1 MRTLNKTDI
10 MKKILLLALLVM
22 SMAVTAQEKR
32 YVIQGEMSS
41 PVLCYSNEAVT
52 EVRLEQMVDGQM
64 VEVASSP
71 VVGNKFMFEGIVPQ
85 ELALYNITGFDN
97 GTIQV
102 FVEEGVINVGPFD
115 AAYPVG
121 ARIGGTPSNDMYQ
134 AYIDL
139 NGECIKEAKVRMK
152 EAQESMPAEVKGNL
166 EAEAKYTSPVF
177 YVNNMHFKVAIM
189 DFIYKNI
196 DSPVALYII
205 KYSMMPAFATDVI
218 QDFIDAVPAELHS
231 LSMYK
236 ELVNDVLSA
245 NLKVGSQAPDITGR
259 TPDGKPVSLSDFRGK
274 YVFLDFWASWCAP
287 CRREIPYLKEAL
299 AYSGESENL
308 VVLSYSIDDE
318 YEDWIGCIADNELT
332 HRNWVHISSLKGWNS
347 EGIKLFG
354 VKGVPF
360 TALIG
365 PDGNVVAFELRGEEM
380 VKRLRKIVD
389 DVNE

>member
-1 MRTLNKTDI
+1 MRKFLV
-10 MKKILLLALLVM
+10 LALLAISTVI
-22 SMAVTAQEKR
+22 TAQEKR
-32 YVIQGEMSS
+32 FVIKGEMSS
-41 PVLCYSNEAVT
+41 PVLCYSNESVT
-52 EVRLEQMVDGQM
+52 EVKLEQMVDGQM
-64 VEVASSP
+64 VVTATVP
-71 VVGNKFMFEGIVPQ
+71 VVDNKFVFEGVVPA
-85 ELALYNITGFDN
+85 ELALFNITGFDN
-97 GTIQV
+97 GTIQL
-102 FVEEGVINVGPFD
+102 FIEEGVINVGPFD

-121 ARIGGTPSNDMYQ
+121 ARIGGTQSNDMYQ

-139 NGECIKEAKVRMK
+139 NGKCIKEAKERMK
-152 EAQESMPAEVKGNL
+152 EAQANIPAEIKGNL

-196 DSPVALYII
+196 DSPVVLYII
-205 KYSMMPAFATDVI
+205 KYSMMPAFSTDVI
-218 QDFIDAVPAELHS
+218 QDFIDAVPTELHS

-259 TPDGKPVSLSDFRGK
+259 TPDGKTISLSDFRGK

-299 AYSGESENL
+299 AYSGESENI

-318 YEDWIGCIADNELT
+318 YEDWTGCIADNELT
-332 HRNWVHISSLKGWNS
+332 HRNWVHISALKGWNS
-347 EGIKLFG
+347 EGIKLFA

-360 TALIG
+360 TALIA

-380 VKRLRKIVD
+380 VKRLKKIVD
-389 DVNE
+389 GVNE

>member
-1 MRTLNKTDI
+1 MRKFLV
-10 MKKILLLALLVM
+10 LALLAISTVI
-22 SMAVTAQEKR
+22 TAQEKR
-32 YVIQGEMSS
+32 FVIKGEMSS
-41 PVLCYSNEAVT
+41 PVLCYSNESVT
-52 EVRLEQMVDGQM
+52 EVKLEQMVDGQM
-64 VEVASSP
+64 VVTATVP
-71 VVGNKFMFEGIVPQ
+71 VVDNKFVFEGVVPA
-85 ELALYNITGFDN
+85 ELALFNITGFDN
-97 GTIQV
+97 GTIQL
-102 FVEEGVINVGPFD
+102 FIEEGVINVGPFD

-121 ARIGGTPSNDMYQ
+121 ARIGGTQSNDMYQ

-139 NGECIKEAKVRMK
+139 NGKCIKEAKERMK
-152 EAQESMPAEVKGNL
+152 EAQANIPAEIKGNL

-196 DSPVALYII
+196 DSPVVLYII
-205 KYSMMPAFATDVI
+205 KYSMMPAFSTDVI
-218 QDFIDAVPAELHS
+218 QDFIDAVPTELHS

-259 TPDGKPVSLSDFRGK
+259 TPDGKTISLSDFRGK

-299 AYSGESENL
+299 AYSGESENI

-318 YEDWIGCIADNELT
+318 YEDWAGCIADNELT
-332 HRNWVHISSLKGWNS
+332 HRNWVHISALKGWNS

-360 TALIG
+360 TALID

-380 VKRLRKIVD
+380 VKRLKKIVD
-389 DVNE
+389 GVNE